1 MCSKWGIIMF
11 YTSIHS
17 LYLALYALHR
27 DSKVGDGIY
36 KVQVSTTANHVG
48 AVTKAGRLFTWGH
61 GWYGCLGHNM
71 GYNELRPK
79 RVKHGGFAELFI
91 VCASA
96 GHYRSAAID
105 SSGLVPIFC
114 FSTILDIATLQF
126 ILYPWVVIILMWVVI
141 ILMWVVIILMDAL
154 K

>member
-1 MCSKWGIIMF
+1 MF

-17 LYLALYALHR
+17 LYLALYNSHH

-36 KVQVSTTANHVG
+36 KVQVSTTASHAG
-48 AVTKAGRLFTWGH
+48 AVTKAWRLFTWGN
-61 GWYGCLGHNM
+61 GLYGCLGHNM
-71 GYNELRPK
+71 GDDELRLK
-79 RVKHGGFAELFI
+79 RVKYGGFAELFI

-114 FSTILDIATLQF
+114 FSTILDIATLHFILNPSLGYYLFYGPFDMMQF
-126 ILYPWVVIILMWVVI
+126 IL
-141 ILMWVVIILMDAL
+141 
-154 K
+154 

>member
-61 GWYGCLGHNM
+61 GWATMSCGQSESNM
-71 GYNELRPK
+71 
-79 RVKHGGFAELFI
+79 
-91 VCASA
+91 A
-96 GHYRSAAID
+96 GLLSYS
-105 SSGLVPIFC
+105 LCVPL
-114 FSTILDIATLQF
+114 LDIIVRQLLTHLDWYQF
-126 ILYPWVVIILMWVVI
+126 SAFPLS
-141 ILMWVVIILMDAL
+141 
-154 K
+154 